1 MFVMT
6 DAAGGFLSRVL
17 QEAHATEDTAVR
29 FVFEGERI
37 SPKLDTVQPGDDVF
51 AHAGRKV
58 LIVDKGVAQA
68 LGSSVLDV
76 QKTLQGNRLILMH

>member
-6 DAAGGFLSRVL
+6 EAAGGFLTRVL
-17 QEAHATEDTAVR
+17 EEARAAEDTAVR
-29 FVFEGERI
+29 FLLEGERVT
-37 SPKLDTVQPGDDVF
+37 PTLDTVRAGDDVF

-58 LIVDKGVAQA
+58 LVVDKGVSSA

-76 QKTLQGNRLILMH
+76 EKTQNGSKLILMH

>member
-17 QEAHATEDTAVR
+17 QEAHATDDTAVR
-29 FVFEGERI
+29 FVLEGERVT
-37 SPKLDTVQPGDDVF
+37 PRLDTVQPGDDVF

-58 LIVDKGVAQA
+58 LIVDKSVARA

-76 QKTLQGNRLILMH
+76 EKTRQGNKLILMH